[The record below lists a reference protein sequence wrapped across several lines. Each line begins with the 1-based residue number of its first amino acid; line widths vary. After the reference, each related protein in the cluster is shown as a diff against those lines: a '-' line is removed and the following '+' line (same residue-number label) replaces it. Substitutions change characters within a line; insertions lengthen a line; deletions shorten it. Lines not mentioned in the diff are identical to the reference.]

1 MLHRFYAVYDI
12 DSMLYTIQTICCIRY
27 RLYAVFYI
35 DSILWLLRLAGENYA
50 TGQLGI
56 NKLIE
61 RVATLSQ
68 VVKLPGIPPVLS

>member
-1 MLHRFYAVYDI
+1 
-12 DSMLYTIQTICCIRY
+12 MLYTIQTLCCIRY
-27 RLYAVFYI
+27 RLCAVFYV

-56 NKLIE
+56 NKF